1 MEAYFDPK
9 HPGSFRGVESITRH
23 TGIDVG
29 KAKEWLSAK
38 DAYTLHKQVKS
49 KFRRR
54 KTYAKGIN
62 ELWQADLVDLSSLAN
77 SDSNRYLLTCIDV
90 FSKVARVEP
99 LKAKTGIALMRAF

>member
-1 MEAYFDPK
+1 MEAYLDPK

-38 DAYTLHKQVKS
+38 DAHTLHKQVKS

-54 KTYAKGIN
+54 KTYARGIN
-62 ELWQADLVDLSSLAN
+62 ELW
-77 SDSNRYLLTCIDV
+77 
-90 FSKVARVEP
+90 
-99 LKAKTGIALMRAF
+99 